1 MANMKEVNK
10 AIKSEFKGLN
20 IEAVR
25 AGGYIYYAGDDGF
38 DQIESLYTNPVTT
51 STEIVIKLV
60 LQDIKH
66 YLENK
71 E

>member
-10 AIKSEFKGLN
+10 AIKSEFKGLD
-20 IEAVR
+20 IVAVK
-25 AGGYIYYAGDDGF
+25 GDGYIYYDGKDGF
-38 DQIESLYTNPVTT
+38 DEIDSLYTNPFT
-51 STEIVIKLV
+51 SKTDVVVKLV
-60 LQDIKH
+60 IQDIKN